1 MQRNRIISGED
12 SSVVVAINSLGD
24 RFSHDIAEL
33 GQRLDKVIDAANA
46 NAVANAGL
54 QAKVAGIQRILYT
67 CIGAGLTI
75 NCAIVASLLTGLL

>member
-1 MQRNRIISGED
+1 MQRNRVINEGD
-12 SSVVVAINSLGD
+12 SAIVAAVNGLGD
-24 RFSHDIAEL
+24 RFSHDISEL

-54 QAKVAGIQRILYT
+54 KAKVDGLQRILYT